1 MEIVNVALKDNPY
14 NIYIQK
20 DLDISSMLKDVL
32 KNKQDILIVTN
43 DTIAPLYLDKVL
55 NAFLKVGHKVSTCI
69 LKDGEAY
76 KTIDSYMQI
85 LTKALDENLAR
96 DCCFVALGGGV
107 VGDMTGFA
115 AATYQRGVDFIQI
128 PTTLLAMVDSSVG
141 GKTAINHP
149 QGKNMVGA
157 FYQPKAVFIDPNFLK
172 TLPKRE
178 ISAGMA
184 EVIKYGIIYD
194 RAFFEFLESKE
205 NSLLSLDGSF
215 IEKVIKTCCNIKAS
229 VVLQD
234 EKEHGLR
241 AILNLGHTFGH
252 AIEAYLG
259 FGTYLHGEAVG
270 LGMVIAAFIAKEQDL
285 IKDNDYLRI
294 KNLISK
300 AQLPCVIPM
309 SMSAHDFILKMH
321 HDKKVAS
328 GKIRYVLPVKIGLAE
343 VFNNLDDN
351 NCEKLLT
358 KFKSL

>member
-20 DLDISSMLKDVL
+20 DLDITSLLKDVL
-32 KNKQDILIVTN
+32 DNKQDILIVTN
-43 DTIAPLYLDKVL
+43 DTIAPLYLDKVSK
-55 NAFLKVGHKVSTCI
+55 AFLKAGHRVSTCI
-69 LKDGEAY
+69 LQDGEAY

-85 LTKALDENLAR
+85 LTKAINDNMAR

-115 AATYQRGVDFIQI
+115 ASTYQRGVDFIQI

-172 TLPKRE
+172 TLPLAE

-184 EVIKYGIIYD
+184 EVIKYGVIYD
-194 RAFFEFLESKE
+194 RDFFELLESHE
-205 NSLLSLDGSF
+205 RSLLSLDGSF
-215 IEKVIKTCCNIKAS
+215 INDVIKTCCKIKAL

-234 EKEHGLR
+234 EKEQNLR
-241 AILNLGHTFGH
+241 AILNFGHTFGH
-252 AIEAYLG
+252 AIEAFLG

-270 LGMVIAAFIAKEQDL
+270 LGMVIASFIAKELSL
-285 IKDNDYLRI
+285 IKDEDFLRI
-294 KNLISK
+294 KNLVCK
-300 AQLPCVIPM
+300 AKLPCVIPDN
-309 SMSAHDFILKMH
+309 MSAHDFILKMH
-321 HDKKVAS
+321 HDKKVAL
-328 GKIRYVLPVKIGLAE
+328 GKIRYVLPVKIGKAE

-358 KFKSL
+358 KFKCL